1 MSADDIFLFL
11 LALPFGLFLLAL
23 AINSISELIS
33 RPRELQKIDYEYL
46 KKRLEEKKKELEKK
60 SKN

>member
-1 MSADDIFLFL
+1 MSADDIFLLL

-46 KKRLEEKKKELEKK
+46 KKERIRKKRARTR
-60 SKN
+60 